1 MREVPSPPNVDR
13 RRGDRRRRPTPMLSR
28 YSFFGGRRRAP
39 RRAEEREGAFVDVY
53 SPRLAALLLVF
64 FALTVF
70 DSVATLYY
78 LRKGGTE
85 LNPIARWMISLGNV
99 EFVLLKGGLTALCV
113 LFVLLHKNFRYARAA
128 IVIGFAFYFALAI
141 YHVVLQVH
149 AWSLP
154 VF

>member
-1 MREVPSPPNVDR
+1 
-13 RRGDRRRRPTPMLSR
+13 MLSR
-28 YSFFGGRRRAP
+28 YSFFGGRRRGP
-39 RRAEEREGAFVDVY
+39 RRAAEREGAFVDVY

-64 FALTVF
+64 FGLTVF

-113 LFVLLHKNFRYARAA
+113 LFVLLHKNFRYARGA
-128 IVIGFAFYFALAI
+128 IVIGFSFYFALAI
-141 YHVVLQVH
+141 YHVILQVQT
-149 AWSLP
+149 WSTP